1 MRQYETMY
9 ILKPEIE
16 TEQTTELVQ
25 KYQNFVTENGGSIDQ
40 LQEIGK
46 RRMAYEIDRSREGF
60 YVLMQFSADTDFT
73 RELERIM
80 RLEDKVLRFLTVRLG
95 E

>member
-9 ILKPEIE
+9 ILKPDVEA
-16 TEQTTELVQ
+16 EQTTELVQ
-25 KYQNFVTENGGSIDQ
+25 KYQTFVTEKGGAIDQ

-46 RRMAYEIDRSREGF
+46 RRMAYEIERYREGF
-60 YVLMQFSADTDFT
+60 YVLMQYSADTDFT
-73 RELERIM
+73 RELERMM
-80 RLEDKVLRFLTVRLG
+80 RIEDKVLRYLTVRLG